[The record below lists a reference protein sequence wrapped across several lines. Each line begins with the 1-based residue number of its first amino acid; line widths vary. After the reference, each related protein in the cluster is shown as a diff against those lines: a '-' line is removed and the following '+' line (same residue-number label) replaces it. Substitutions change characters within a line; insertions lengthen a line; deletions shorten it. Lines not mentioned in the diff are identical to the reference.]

1 MCHLYGVYIHIY
13 VCSSSMAV
21 GPSESGQEGEGE
33 GGAVGSHQSAARKEP
48 LSLDELIA
56 KKAEAEA
63 RESKVIPA
71 CGVHDKAN

>member
-1 MCHLYGVYIHIY
+1 MYT
-13 VCSSSMAV
+13 CSSSKAV
-21 GPSESGQEGEGE
+21 VGHSDSDEEGNPEGEGVKE
-33 GGAVGSHQSAARKEP
+33 KEARKEP

-71 CGVHDKAN
+71 CAVYCTAS